1 MKKAEKTRIP
11 SSLQDVWDWKEAVF
25 RETETL
31 STADALDRIH
41 TGASALRERF
51 GLSVAE
57 PLPAVGLVCEVP
69 GDGYKTK
76 SACDEHSRTEDRG
89 QNSDG

>member
-1 MKKAEKTRIP
+1 MKKTEKSRIP
-11 SSLQDVWDWKEAVF
+11 SSLQDVWDWKEDVF

-57 PLPAVGLVCEVP
+57 PLPAAGLVCEAP
-69 GDGYKTK
+69 GEGYKTG
-76 SACDEHSRTEDRG
+76 AEGGG
-89 QNSDG
+89 QKTDG